1 MPPEIHERLCVLRA
15 RNLKAA
21 FHMSR
26 ANFRQCV
33 TDTNGNKLRVVVRH
47 PLGKVTYAFN
57 KKNSEKI
64 KGWLWATAPQV
75 N

>member
-1 MPPEIHERLCVLRA
+1 
-15 RNLKAA
+15 
-21 FHMSR
+21 MSR

-47 PLGKVTYAFN
+47 PLGKVTHAFN

-64 KGWLWATAPQV
+64 KGWLRATAPQV